1 TRVMLIQADPAA
13 ALRWWRLPADGV
25 GLVRIEFVIGTLLKV
40 HPMALA
46 RWDQLGDRAVRRRIA
61 ELTAGYADRTEYF
74 VDGLAG
80 GIAKIAAAWYP
91 RPVIV
96 RTSDFKTN
104 EYAQLLGGAQFEARE
119 QNPML
124 GFRGAARYVSD
135 RYRAAFALE
144 CRALKRVRDEV
155 GLTNVV

>member
-1 TRVMLIQADPAA
+1 MLIQADPAA

-74 VDGLAG
+74 VDGLTGGRGPGSGGGRGSGARPARAG
-80 GIAKIAAAWYP
+80 SRP
-91 RPVIV
+91 RRP
-96 RTSDFKTN
+96 
-104 EYAQLLGGAQFEARE
+104 
-119 QNPML
+119 
-124 GFRGAARYVSD
+124 
-135 RYRAAFALE
+135 
-144 CRALKRVRDEV
+144 RVHSR
-155 GLTNVV
+155 